1 MKNNRNTCNKVYVS
15 LAMLIILGISFVSAF
30 SVSSPYMA
38 NKTLNLF
45 PDSKITN
52 LEFVLQNG
60 GGATEN
66 VTIRVNILEGSE
78 ITNITDD
85 DNIYTVSPGAQV
97 PVNLRITLPENVM
110 IGNTYNVRLEFS
122 TVTLGQS
129 GEFGF
134 GTGQEQSFKVVVVK
148 EIVQKTPAN
157 FLSSKL
163 FLPLII
169 GILLILL
176 IMIMFLIRR
185 KQKLS
190 KK

>member
-15 LAMLIILGISFVSAF
+15 LAMLLLLGISFVSAF

-38 NKTLNLF
+38 NKELNIF
-45 PDSKITN
+45 PDSKITD

-60 GGATEN
+60 GGATED
-66 VTIRVNILEGSE
+66 VIIRVNILEGSE
-78 ITNITDD
+78 ITNITN
-85 DNIYTVSPGAQV
+85 DNNLYTVSPGAQV

-134 GTGQEQSFKVVVVK
+134 GTGQEQSFKVVIVK
-148 EIVQKTPAN
+148 EVVPEKPKPN
-157 FLSSKL
+157 LL
-163 FLPLII
+163 LPLII
-169 GILLILL
+169 GILLILF
-176 IMIMFLIRR
+176 IIVMFLLRR